1 MYKAYTIILLV
12 LCPTVPLIVTPEAGI
27 ASVRFE
33 SDTGPYLES
42 FLRHNLKSNQGS
54 IGAGVGS
61 QRAVL
66 QFKDSL
72 TPRET
77 AFAEDLGIQFRRR
90 NQQPIRV
97 GSTYLCD
104 VPTID
109 ALERL
114 SAIGLKRAT
123 SGEKKFYPSL
133 ETSVPTMNTPSV
145 WNNLEKEGTRIDGS
159 GVTVAVIDTGASW
172 LHPTFWRATKNNI
185 NVIENNGE
193 FYADLDDDSIA
204 DNNEGPL
211 KQTEEQS
218 TGTIEVSNEYLF
230 IDVGDD
236 DQFSYA
242 AGDRWVA
249 GIDANDDGILTL
261 PTENV
266 ALLGESKVKMFYD
279 QGESEVFVRDVNLT
293 SSVLPGG
300 DDNGHGTHVAST
312 IAGGQIGLTSM
323 VGVAPGVDLIVIK
336 SPLTSASIID
346 GIHFATA
353 HDADVINMS
362 FSSYL
367 GFLDG
372 TDLEDLAATDAFLQN
387 DTLCVAAAGNLGGRS
402 KHSRFSVPTG
412 DDAGTTLSV
421 SNPPDYSFLNVIW
434 YSSNQD
440 ESVTLSPPDGGED
453 VTLGPIGEMVG
464 SAYSVT
470 TSDINAY
477 AFVDVSSRG
486 FNRLIIQVSESE
498 HNWTSGVWTVT
509 VENPSGEEI
518 TVDAYAWDNAWSGG
532 SLRFTSRIDN
542 SHTIS
547 CPATADFA
555 VAVSSYSEA
564 TERISPTSSNGP
576 RIDGNIKPELS
587 APGASIEAAS
597 RFTSISTSLWISRT
611 GTSMATPHVAGAL
624 ALSYQSSQ
632 SSSAWDD
639 LSALFEGAGGFD
651 AHNSLPTNDAG
662 FGLCD
667 SLHTVRHVLDVP
679 LENGT
684 SLSDWAGIPPL
695 VNGHENITQDGKLDI
710 LSFSAYHDENQI
722 GAAITV
728 RNAPSWESFNLSL
741 ELNLDN
747 NEGTGY
753 QGIDSVVNMT
763 MGSLQLYHWNE
774 GWVEAAENEADWWNS
789 SATIFIRVNADS
801 VADSFS
807 INTYTYNSTDST
819 VDFLQDM
826 TLENMW
832 RPLFKN
838 IEFGITAGTYS
849 LNISIKDRDTQSESI
864 NLGWRLVFG
873 QDSILQTDTA
883 SGSKNYFLT
892 FNSTSWDTTYVVSA
906 LLNVSDGYDTLHL
919 NSLML
924 ERTAS
929 GVLEISSASLDSN
942 TARVGP
948 FVQDMITGRIVVE
961 GYLKAS
967 EVGISFAGGTSNPLN
982 FSLSGTEGV
991 YEIRVR
997 PSGLSPGEYSVHA
1010 YAISRTGQRIEER
1023 FATLDVI
1030 QDYTILIIGAVAVGG
1045 MLAILMLASRYF
1057 RKDGE

>member
-1 MYKAYTIILLV
+1 MFKAYAIILLV
-12 LCPTVPLIVTPEAGI
+12 LCPIVPLIIHPETGI
-27 ASVRFE
+27 ADARFRPE
-33 SDTGPYLES
+33 KGPYVES
-42 FLRHNLKSNQGS
+42 FLRRDLKSYQGS
-54 IGAGVGS
+54 IGAGAIS
-61 QRAVL
+61 QPAIL
-66 QFKDSL
+66 QFEDSL
-72 TPRET
+72 TLSET
-77 AFAEDLGIQFRRR
+77 AFAEDLGIQFRKR
-90 NQQPIRV
+90 NQQPIHV
-97 GSTYLCD
+97 GTTYLCD
-104 VPTID
+104 VTNVD

-114 SAIGLKRAT
+114 STIGLKRAS

-133 ETSVPTMNTPSV
+133 ETSVPTMNAPSV
-145 WNNLEKEGTRIDGS
+145 WNNLKKEGTRIDGS

-172 LHPTFWRATKNNI
+172 LHPTFWRATRI
-185 NVIENNGE
+185 DIDVIDNNGE
-193 FYADLDDDSIA
+193 FYADLDDDGFP
-204 DNNEGPL
+204 DDDEGPL

-230 IDVGDD
+230 IDVDDD
-236 DQFSYA
+236 DQFSYD
-242 AGDRWVA
+242 AGDRWLA
-249 GIDANDDGILTL
+249 GIDANDDGILDL
-261 PTENV
+261 PTEDI
-266 ALLGESKVKMFYD
+266 ALLGQSKVKMFYD
-279 QGESEVFVRDVNLT
+279 QTANEVFVRDINLT
-293 SSVLPGG
+293 SSALPGG

-323 VGVAPGVDLIVIK
+323 LGVAPGVDLIIIK

-402 KHSRFSVPTG
+402 KHSRFAVPSG

-421 SNPPDYSFLNVIW
+421 STPPDYSFLNLIW

-453 VTLGPIGEMVG
+453 VTLGPVGEMVG
-464 SAYSVT
+464 SAYAVT

-486 FNRLIIQVSESE
+486 FNRLIIQVSETE

-509 VENPSGEEI
+509 VENPSGEDI

-532 SLRFTSRIDN
+532 SLRFTSRLDN

-547 CPATADFA
+547 CPATGDF
-555 VAVSSYSEA
+555 VLAVSSYSET
-564 TERISPTSSNGP
+564 TERISPTSSKGP
-576 RIDGNIKPELS
+576 RIDGNHKPEIS

-597 RFTSISTSLWISRT
+597 RFTSISNSLWTSRT
-611 GTSMATPHVAGAL
+611 GTSMASPHVAGAL
-624 ALSYQSSQ
+624 ALSYQSSA

-639 LSALFEGAGGFD
+639 LSALFEGAGGFG
-651 AHNSLPTNDAG
+651 AHNSPPTNDAG

-667 SLHTVRHVLDVP
+667 ALHTVRHVLDVP
-679 LENGT
+679 LESGT
-684 SLSDWAGIPPL
+684 QLSDWTGIPAL
-695 VNGHENITQDGKLDI
+695 VDGHENITLDGELDI
-710 LSFSAYHDENQI
+710 LSFSAYHGENQV

-728 RNAPSWESFNLSL
+728 RNTPSWESYNLSL

-747 NEGTGY
+747 NDDTGY
-753 QGIDSVVNMT
+753 QGTDSVVNMT
-763 MGSLQLYHWNE
+763 SGSLQLYYWNE
-774 GWVEAAENEADWWNS
+774 GWVEAAENEAEWWNS

-801 VADSFS
+801 VADRFS
-807 INTYTYNSTDST
+807 INIYTYNSTDST

-838 IEFGITAGTYS
+838 IEFATTAGTYS
-849 LNISIKDRDTQSESI
+849 LNISIKDRDTQSENI

-906 LLNVSDGYDTLHL
+906 LLNVSDGHDTLNL

-967 EVGISFAGGTSNPLN
+967 VVGISFAGVTSNPLN

-997 PSGLSPGEYSVHA
+997 PSGLSPGEYSVYA

-1023 FATLDVI
+1023 FATLEVI
-1030 QDYTILIIGAVAVGG
+1030 QDYTILIIGGVVVGG
-1045 MLAILMLASRYF
+1045 ILAIIVLVSRYF
-1057 RKDGE
+1057 TKDGA